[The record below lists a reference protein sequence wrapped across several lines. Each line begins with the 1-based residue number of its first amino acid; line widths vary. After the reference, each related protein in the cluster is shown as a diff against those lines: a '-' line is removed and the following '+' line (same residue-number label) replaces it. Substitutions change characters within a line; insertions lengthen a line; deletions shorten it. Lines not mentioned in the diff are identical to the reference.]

1 MYFVTNYIN
10 SEKAIPVVSTKLEL
24 RDYLGTIMARWSI
37 NRNNYKITPGIYAV
51 GNPDKNSEVF
61 VTSNYKLSFDHL
73 RKNLTGINAWILILN
88 TKGINVW
95 CAAGKGTFG
104 TKELISKINDLSL
117 NNLVEHKRIIVP
129 QLGAVGISA
138 HEVKKE
144 TGFNIKYGPVKAS
157 DIREFISNNFK
168 ADKKMRTVNFG
179 FYDRLILTPVEIVM
193 NFKYW
198 LILFSSLFIIS
209 CLSKNG
215 FSIDDGWN
223 YLHIILTN
231 LGGAYIIG
239 TIITPALLPYIPI
252 SNFSFKGLILGAV
265 YTTIITLLNL
275 NGNNVP
281 EIISWFFINLAIASF
296 TAMNFTGAST
306 FTSLSG
312 VKKEMRIALPIQIGL
327 FVIGLIT
334 WIILRFI

>member
-1 MYFVTNYIN
+1 MHFVTNYIHP
-10 SEKAIPVVSTKLEL
+10 EKSIPVISTKLEL
-24 RDYLGTIMARWSI
+24 RDYLGAIMARWSI

-88 TKGINVW
+88 TNGINVW

-104 TKELISKINDLSL
+104 TKELVSKINDLSL
-117 NNLVEHKRIIVP
+117 NNIIDHKRIIVP

-157 DIREFISNNFK
+157 DIKEFVSNNFK

-193 NFKYW
+193 HFKYW
-198 LILFSSLFIIS
+198 LLLFSSLFIIS

-215 FSIDDGWN
+215 FSVDNGWN
-223 YLHIILTN
+223 YLHIVLTN

-239 TIITPALLPYIPI
+239 TVITPMLLPYIPVR
-252 SNFSFKGLILGAV
+252 NFSFKGLISGSIFTV
-265 YTTIITLLNL
+265 IITFFGL
-275 NGNNVP
+275 NGNNIP
-281 EIISWFFINLAIASF
+281 ELISWLFINSSISSF
-296 TAMNFTGAST
+296 TTMNFTGTST

-312 VKKEMRIALPIQIGL
+312 VKKEMKIALPIQIGL
-327 FVIGLIT
+327 FVIGLIA
-334 WIILRFI
+334 WITLRFI